1 MIQKDSADPS
11 CILTF
16 PQLLQAKLD
25 AKDGQVGSQQ
35 NPVPLVVDSPVGR
48 GIVLERRHD
57 VDQGEGDGRPVNYI
71 VLGEAEKAIRVY
83 MTEDGIV
90 HWAGRPIQVVVDA
103 PQCLMVDWGRLKE
116 YTEVLLYGILKEG
129 KGKEVQQLVLND
141 DGTLSPMH
149 SKHFMTEEEVE
160 ARFSAYAKEIRI
172 SKFAKCGR
180 IVIVYSLKW
189 KCLT

>member
-1 MIQKDSADPS
+1 M
-11 CILTF
+11 
-16 PQLLQAKLD
+16 
-25 AKDGQVGSQQ
+25 
-35 NPVPLVVDSPVGR
+35 
-48 GIVLERRHD
+48 LERRHD

-83 MTEDGIV
+83 MTEDGLV
-90 HWAGRPIQVVVDA
+90 HWVGRPIQVVVDA

-149 SKHFMTEEEVE
+149 SPDLVWGWDPAAIRKTKLDRVSAFVIKH
-160 ARFSAYAKEIRI
+160 AN
-172 SKFAKCGR
+172 
-180 IVIVYSLKW
+180 
-189 KCLT
+189 

>member
-1 MIQKDSADPS
+1 MSNQDTKAATGQHIVAHQKPIASFGHGERACLRQKDSADPS

-57 VDQGEGDGRPVNYI
+57 VDQGVDGDERPVNWI
-71 VLGEAEKAIRVY
+71 VLGEVEKAIRVY

-90 HWAGRPIQVVVDA
+90 HWAERPKKVKV
-103 PQCLMVDWGRLKE
+103 
-116 YTEVLLYGILKEG
+116 
-129 KGKEVQQLVLND
+129 
-141 DGTLSPMH
+141 S
-149 SKHFMTEEEVE
+149 
-160 ARFSAYAKEIRI
+160 
-172 SKFAKCGR
+172 
-180 IVIVYSLKW
+180 
-189 KCLT
+189 